1 MNTFDDAVKECK
13 TLSKLD
19 RITGS
24 YGQEDYFVILDTPIA
39 QYSLKV
45 DFIKNFLGQPTGFF
59 ARVRITKG
67 KEQDITSMSKLYR
80 EGKLGDQTKL
90 EKALDTKAIGAKY
103 FKYDT
108 KRISY
113 VFESDK
119 NLNDYGDPSTKDGH
133 AALIKILSEDLS
145 KIGNRVFLSLK
156 KFFPDAKER
165 EKKLIQDC
173 MSDYVQM
180 FKPIEPKAGSKAK
193 VTPIKKAAVKKK

>member
-1 MNTFDDAVKECK
+1 MNTFDDAVKACK

-24 YGQEDYFVILDTPIA
+24 YGQEDYFVILDTPVA

-45 DFIKNFLGQPTGFF
+45 DFTKNFIGQPTGFF

-67 KEQDITSMSKLYR
+67 KDQDISSMSKLFK
-80 EGKLGDQTKL
+80 EGELGDPDKVQKSLTAKTI
-90 EKALDTKAIGAKY
+90 AAKY
-103 FKYDT
+103 FKYDS

-119 NLNDYGDPSTKDGH
+119 HLNDYGDPSTKDGH
-133 AALIKILSEDLS
+133 EALVKLLSTDLA

-156 KFFPDAKER
+156 KFFPEAKER
-165 EKKLIQDC
+165 EKKLIQSC
-173 MSDYVQM
+173 IEDYVQM
-180 FKPIEPKAGSKAK
+180 FQPVEPKAGSKAK
-193 VTPIKKAAVKKK
+193 VTSIKKAAVKKK